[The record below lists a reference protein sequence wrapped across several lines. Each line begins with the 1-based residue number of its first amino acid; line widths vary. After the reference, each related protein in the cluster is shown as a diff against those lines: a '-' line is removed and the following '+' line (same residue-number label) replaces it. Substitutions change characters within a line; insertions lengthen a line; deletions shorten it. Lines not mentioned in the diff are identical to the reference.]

1 MLRDGRGQIHRI
13 AIYEA
18 TWMRSHGGALASGPE
33 ATSWSQRK
41 WDVSIPPSFI
51 EIWNVDQFVGKRYML
66 ITNFGYSPKGK
77 FSDRPEVVVRHFCGL
92 VFSYIFFG
100 LRDT

>member
-51 EIWNVDQFVGKRYML
+51 EGWNVDQFVGKRYML

-77 FSDRPEVVVRHFCGL
+77 FSDRPEVVV
-92 VFSYIFFG
+92 
-100 LRDT
+100 